1 MFTATIEANA
11 FRNALE
17 AVGVLVE
24 ECRVHVDSDGM
35 RFRAAD
41 PALVA
46 LVDLTLDAEQF
57 EQYEARETVLG
68 VNLDRLAEILGV
80 AERGDHVRMAFDDES
95 RKLHVDVGTL
105 SYTLGL
111 LDPQSIRDEPDLPDL
126 EPPAEVALEGYHID
140 RGVTAAEMVSDHLR
154 LAVDEDSETFAIEAE
169 GDTDDV
175 AVELGRDEVAKL
187 VPGPADSLYSLD
199 YLTRINRVIPG
210 DTTVTLELGEEFLA
224 GLEFE
229 VPEAEQ
235 SVSYRI
241 APRIQHA

>member
-1 MFTATIEANA
+1 MFTAIIDAKA

-17 AVGVLVE
+17 SVGVLVE

-35 RFRAAD
+35 RFCAAD

-57 EQYEARETVLG
+57 EHYEASETVLG
-68 VNLDRLAEILGV
+68 VNLERLSEILSV
-80 AERGDHVRMAFDDES
+80 AETGDKVRMEFDKSS
-95 RKLHVDVGTL
+95 RKLDVEVGTL

-111 LDPQSIRDEPDLPDL
+111 LDPASIREEPDLPDL
-126 EPPAEVALEGYHID
+126 EAPAEVALEGSHID

-154 LAVDEDSETFAIEAE
+154 LAVDEDRETFAIEAE

-175 AVELGRDEVAKL
+175 AVELGRDEVTEL

-199 YLTRINRVIPG
+199 YLTKINRMIPN
-210 DTTVTLELGEEFLA
+210 DETVRLELGEEFLA

-235 SVSYRI
+235 HVSYRI

>member
-1 MFTATIEANA
+1 MFEATIEAKA
-11 FRNALE
+11 FRRALE

-46 LVDLTLDAEQF
+46 LVDLTLDAERF
-57 EQYEARETVLG
+57 ERYEATEGVLG
-68 VNLDRLAEILGV
+68 VNLDRLTEILGV
-80 AERGDHVRMAFDDES
+80 AERGDRVRMALDDES

-111 LDPQSIRDEPDLPDL
+111 LDPASIRDEPDLPDL

-140 RGVTAAEMVSDHLR
+140 RGVKAAEMVSDHLR
-154 LAVDEDSETFAIEAE
+154 LAVDEASETFSIEAE

-175 AVELGRDEVAKL
+175 AVELGRDDVATL

-199 YLTRINRVIPG
+199 YLTKINRVIPNHE
-210 DTTVTLELGEEFLA
+210 TVTLELGEEFLA
-224 GLEFE
+224 GLAFE

-235 SVSYRI
+235 PVSYRI

>member
-1 MFTATIEANA
+1 MFTATIEARA

-17 AVGVLVE
+17 VVGVLVD
-24 ECRVHVDSDGM
+24 ECRIHVDSDGM
-35 RFRAAD
+35 RFCAAD

-57 EQYEARETVLG
+57 EHYEATDGVLG
-68 VNLDRLAEILGV
+68 VNLERLSEILSV
-80 AERGDHVRMAFDDES
+80 AEKDDHVEMELDESS
-95 RKLHVDVGTL
+95 RKLLVDVGTL

-111 LDPQSIRDEPDLPDL
+111 LDPESIRDEPDLPEL
-126 EPPAEVALEGYHID
+126 EPPAKVTLEGYHID
-140 RGVTAAEMVSDHLR
+140 RGVKAAEMVSDHLR
-154 LAVDEDSETFAIEAE
+154 LAVDESSETFSIEAE

-175 AVELGRDEVAKL
+175 VVELARDEVTKL
-187 VPGPADSLYSLD
+187 TPGPADSLYSLE
-199 YLTRINRVIPG
+199 YLAKINRVIPNDG
-210 DTTVTLELGEEFLA
+210 TVTLELGEEFLA
-224 GLEFE
+224 GLAFE